1 MFKKKKIVKTTEDD
15 EIFVIPQIV
24 SPYEGL
30 KRSKDKFKPS
40 TFASPIF
47 GTGLSDKPSYDDNSD
62 EMGDYDVKYDSFRS
76 DNNKK
81 IDDEYNLK
89 KFGTK
94 YPGFEE
100 IDEDS
105 IKEIYGEDLKIQK
118 KNLTVIKD
126 EPKAPT
132 FSFIEDTKKENFKAD
147 EIKDEVT
154 DLKIDV
160 KEENNDNDSVF
171 NFDDFEPEVH
181 EEAKLETP
189 VRPIFS
195 RNGQYSN
202 QSTVIVRKQK
212 TENNY
217 NELEN
222 KNYTNI
228 KNEST
233 FENVANNV
241 YTETKKFEPLNH
253 VNEENVNLNVDNH
266 IKENEDFKK
275 EVTINEFNEIK
286 TEETISEDSFVKYE
300 EPQELILPVVLN
312 PYQDYKL
319 PPLSLISRSEDLNE
333 SDLSSLE
340 ESKEII
346 NQTLASFDINGM
358 VEHYVEGPTFTRY
371 EISLEIGTN
380 VKKILSIQDTLQMNL
395 GVTSLRI
402 QAPIPGK
409 KTVGIE
415 VPNRVR
421 KSVAFGDILSEDY
434 INDGK
439 VLNVALGKDIDGNVI
454 TTNIAKWP
462 HGLIAGSTGS
472 GKSVSINTIIVSILL
487 KAKPDE
493 VKFLMIDPKV
503 VELSVYNDI
512 PHLITP
518 VISDPKMSS
527 KALDWAVNEM
537 ERRYN
542 LFTTVKA
549 REIVAYNEKAKE
561 DPTMQRI
568 PYIVIVIDEMADLM
582 LQCGQEAEDS
592 IKRLTAKARA
602 AGIHLLCATQRPT
615 VDVIKGTIK
624 ANIQTRI
631 AFRVNSSVDSITI
644 LDESGAESLLG
655 RGDMLIKEVDMARRV
670 QGAYIKDEEIDAVV
684 NFIHD
689 EADAHYL
696 FNHDDLNDIS
706 EQNGVGPA
714 ANIEEES
721 TSMLYN
727 VSVWCCE
734 NQMCSVNVIQ
744 KAFNL
749 GFNRAQNIINKLQ
762 ALGVVSERKGTRR
775 DILMN
780 LSQINDLF
788 ERTE

>member
-1 MFKKKKIVKTTEDD
+1 MFKKKKKKVQKEE

-40 TFASPIF
+40 VFASPIM
-47 GTGLSDKPSYDDNSD
+47 GTGLSDKPTYDDNSE
-62 EMGDYDVKYDSFRS
+62 EMGDYDVKYDSFRN
-76 DNNKK
+76 DNDKK
-81 IDDEYNLK
+81 ITDEYNIK
-89 KFGTK
+89 RFGTK
-94 YPGFEE
+94 YPGFDEV
-100 IDEDS
+100 DEDS
-105 IKEIYGEDLKIQK
+105 IREIYGQDIKIEKKDLTEK
-118 KNLTVIKD
+118 KP
-126 EPKAPT
+126 EPKKPS
-132 FSFIEDTKKENFKAD
+132 FSFIEDTKKNPL
-147 EIKDEVT
+147 V
-154 DLKIDV
+154 
-160 KEENNDNDSVF
+160 EEKVDISNDNLNDQEHENEIESETGF

-181 EEAKLETP
+181 NETKMDIP
-189 VRPIFS
+189 VRPMFT
-195 RNGQYSN
+195 RNGEVAKN
-202 QSTVIVRKQK
+202 STIIVRKQK
-212 TENNY
+212 SETNFRDTKVNNFEEVKPLNNSY
-217 NELEN
+217 ELNQEEQFIN
-222 KNYTNI
+222 KDEY
-228 KNEST
+228 KNENIHSYT
-233 FENVANNV
+233 DKNIFESKIDNNFR
-241 YTETKKFEPLNH
+241 EFEH
-253 VNEENVNLNVDNH
+253 EDVNEES
-266 IKENEDFKK
+266 EFE
-275 EVTINEFNEIK
+275 EVT
-286 TEETISEDSFVKYE
+286 SYE
-300 EPQELILPVVLN
+300 EPQELVLPVVLN

-319 PPLSLISRSEDLNE
+319 PPLSLISCSDDANE
-333 SDLSSLE
+333 SDIDGLE

-346 NQTLASFDINGM
+346 NQTLASFDINGT

-421 KSVAFGDILSEDY
+421 KAVAFGDILSEDY
-434 INDGK
+434 INDGN

-727 VSVWCCE
+727 VSIWCCE

-749 GFNRAQNIINKLQ
+749 GFNRAQNIIAKLQ
-762 ALGVVSERKGTRR
+762 SLGVVSERKGTRR

-780 LSQINDLF
+780 ISQINDLF
-788 ERTE
+788 ERNE

>member
-1 MFKKKKIVKTTEDD
+1 MFKKKKKQFEKEE

-40 TFASPIF
+40 VFASPIM
-47 GTGLSDKPSYDDNSD
+47 GTGLADKPTYDDNS
-62 EMGDYDVKYDSFRS
+62 EELGDYDVKYDSFRN
-76 DNNKK
+76 DNEKK
-81 IDDEYNLK
+81 ITDEYNIK
-89 KFGTK
+89 RFGTK
-94 YPGFEE
+94 YPGFDEVDEE
-100 IDEDS
+100 S
-105 IKEIYGEDLKIQK
+105 IREIYGEDIKIQK
-118 KNLTVIKD
+118 KDLTEKKP
-126 EPKAPT
+126 EPKNPS
-132 FSFIEDTKKENFKAD
+132 FSFIEDTKKDSINE
-147 EIKDEVT
+147 
-154 DLKIDV
+154 DV
-160 KEENNDNDSVF
+160 NVSDVPEENEGINEDINTGFS
-171 NFDDFEPEVH
+171 FDDFTPEVH
-181 EEAKLETP
+181 EETKIEIPL
-189 VRPIFS
+189 RPMVS
-195 RNGQYSN
+195 RNGEVHKN
-202 QSTVIVRKQK
+202 STIIVRKQK
-212 TENNY
+212 TDNY
-217 NELEN
+217 NQTEQNSNDYNNLINVSNENHTNEIYNHEEQFEQIDN
-222 KNYTNI
+222 KNGF
-228 KNEST
+228 S
-233 FENVANNV
+233 NNV
-241 YTETKKFEPLNH
+241 DLNKSNNDLYNFNNKELN
-253 VNEENVNLNVDNH
+253 VELDEENEED
-266 IKENEDFKK
+266 
-275 EVTINEFNEIK
+275 
-286 TEETISEDSFVKYE
+286 ISYE
-300 EPQELILPVVLN
+300 EPQELVLPIVLN

-319 PPLSLISRSEDLNE
+319 PPLSLISCSDNANE
-333 SDLSSLE
+333 SDIEGLE

-421 KSVAFGDILSEDY
+421 KAVAFGDILSEEY

-549 REIVAYNEKAKE
+549 REIVSYNEKAKE

-655 RGDMLIKEVDMARRV
+655 RGDMLIKEVDMASRV
-670 QGAYIKDEEIDAVV
+670 QGAFIRDEEIDAVV

-689 EADAHYL
+689 QAEPHYL
-696 FNHDDLNDIS
+696 FNHDDLKDIS
-706 EQNGVGPA
+706 EQNGVGPG

-727 VSVWCCE
+727 VSIWCCE

-744 KAFNL
+744 KAFNI
-749 GFNRAQNIINKLQ
+749 GFNRAQNIITKLQ
-762 ALGVVSERKGTRR
+762 SLGVVSERKGTKR

-780 LSQINDLF
+780 ISQINDLF
-788 ERTE
+788 ERNE

>member
-1 MFKKKKIVKTTEDD
+1 MRKKNNKFQKEDS
-15 EIFVIPQIV
+15 IKFAIPQFEN
-24 SPYEGL
+24 PYEGL
-30 KRSKDKFKPS
+30 KLTKDKYVEPK
-40 TFASPIF
+40 FASPIG
-47 GTGLSDKPSYDDNSD
+47 GTHTVSNEIAFDDNLD
-62 EMGDYDVKYDSFRS
+62 EVGNLNKKYDSYRS
-76 DNNKK
+76 LDQQKLTTKERNDNANFYQITEEDYESMFPGVLERNNKK
-81 IDDEYNLK
+81 VENKTMPKPFDNETSEVSNKINDTLDTDENK
-89 KFGTK
+89 
-94 YPGFEE
+94 EE
-100 IDEDS
+100 
-105 IKEIYGEDLKIQK
+105 
-118 KNLTVIKD
+118 
-126 EPKAPT
+126 
-132 FSFIEDTKKENFKAD
+132 
-147 EIKDEVT
+147 
-154 DLKIDV
+154 V
-160 KEENNDNDSVF
+160 KEEQCF
-171 NFDDFEPEVH
+171 GFDFEPLVH
-181 EEAKLETP
+181 EEVETE
-189 VRPIFS
+189 PINKPSFS
-195 RNGQYSN
+195 RNGEYSK
-202 QSTVIVRKQK
+202 QSSIIVRKPKQESVRDTFNTNVGLK
-212 TENNY
+212 ENNIEEKVEF
-217 NELEN
+217 NNHQSESINVSNNDNFTNLEP
-222 KNYTNI
+222 
-228 KNEST
+228 
-233 FENVANNV
+233 VNN
-241 YTETKKFEPLNH
+241 
-253 VNEENVNLNVDNH
+253 
-266 IKENEDFKK
+266 
-275 EVTINEFNEIK
+275 FNEIN
-286 TEETISEDSFVKYE
+286 EEKVSEEINEPVYE
-300 EPQELILPVVLN
+300 EPKELIPALLN
-312 PYQDYKL
+312 PYNDYKL
-319 PPLSLISRSEDLNE
+319 PPLDLISCSSEDNN
-333 SDLSSLE
+333 SDIASLE

-346 NQTLASFDINGM
+346 NQTLASFDINGC

-380 VKKILSIQDTLQMNL
+380 VKKVTTIQDTLQMNL

-421 KSVAFGDILSEDY
+421 KAVAFGDILSEDY

-454 TTNIAKWP
+454 CTNIAKWP

-518 VISDPKMSS
+518 VISDPKQSS

-561 DPTMQRI
+561 DPTLQRI

-582 LQCGQEAEDS
+582 MQCGQEAEDS

-631 AFRVNSSVDSITI
+631 AFKVNSTTDSITI
-644 LDESGAESLLG
+644 LDEAGAESLLG
-655 RGDMLIKEVDMARRV
+655 RGDMLIKEVDMAKRV

-684 NFIHD
+684 NFIQN
-689 EADAHYL
+689 EADANYL
-696 FNHDDLNDIS
+696 FTHDDLSDMG
-706 EQNGVGPA
+706 EENGTGPG

-721 TSMLYN
+721 SSLLYN
-727 VSVWCCE
+727 IAIWCCE
-734 NQMCSVNVIQ
+734 NQACSVNRIQ
-744 KAFNL
+744 QAFQL
-749 GFNRAQNIINKLQ
+749 GFHRAQNIIKILQ
-762 ALGVVSERKGTRR
+762 NYGIVSEMKGNKR

-788 ERTE
+788 ERTK

>member
-1 MFKKKKIVKTTEDD
+1 MFKKKKKQVQKEE

-40 TFASPIF
+40 VFASPIM
-47 GTGLSDKPSYDDNSD
+47 GTGLSDKPTYDDNSE
-62 EMGDYDVKYDSFRS
+62 EMGDYDVKYDSFRN
-76 DNNKK
+76 DNDKK
-81 IDDEYNLK
+81 ITDEYNIK
-89 KFGTK
+89 RFGTK
-94 YPGFEE
+94 YPGFDEV
-100 IDEDS
+100 DEDS
-105 IKEIYGEDLKIQK
+105 IREIYGQDIKIEKKDLTEK
-118 KNLTVIKD
+118 KP
-126 EPKAPT
+126 EPKKPS
-132 FSFIEDTKKENFKAD
+132 FSFIEDTKKNP
-147 EIKDEVT
+147 V
-154 DLKIDV
+154 V
-160 KEENNDNDSVF
+160 EEKVDFSNDNLNDQEHENETESETGF

-181 EEAKLETP
+181 NETKMDIP
-189 VRPIFS
+189 VRPMFT
-195 RNGQYSN
+195 RNGEVAKN
-202 QSTVIVRKQK
+202 STIIVRKQK
-212 TENNY
+212 PETNFRDTKVNNFEEVKSLNNSY
-217 NELEN
+217 ELHQEEEQFSN
-222 KNYTNI
+222 KDEY
-228 KNEST
+228 KNENIHSYIDKNI
-233 FENVANNV
+233 FESKIDNNFR
-241 YTETKKFEPLNH
+241 EFEH
-253 VNEENVNLNVDNH
+253 EDVNEES
-266 IKENEDFKK
+266 EFE
-275 EVTINEFNEIK
+275 EVT
-286 TEETISEDSFVKYE
+286 SYE
-300 EPQELILPVVLN
+300 EPQELVLPVVLN

-319 PPLSLISRSEDLNE
+319 PPLSLISCSDDANE
-333 SDLSSLE
+333 SDIEGLE

-346 NQTLASFDINGM
+346 NQTLASFDINGT

-421 KSVAFGDILSEDY
+421 KAVAFGDILSEDY
-434 INDGK
+434 INDGN

-727 VSVWCCE
+727 VSIWCCE

-749 GFNRAQNIINKLQ
+749 GFNRAQNIIAKLQ
-762 ALGVVSERKGTRR
+762 SLGVVSERKGTRR

-780 LSQINDLF
+780 ISQINDLF
-788 ERTE
+788 ERNE

>member
-1 MFKKKKIVKTTEDD
+1 MFKKKKKQVQKEE

-40 TFASPIF
+40 VFASPIM
-47 GTGLSDKPSYDDNSD
+47 GTGLSDKPTYDDNSE
-62 EMGDYDVKYDSFRS
+62 EMGDYDVKYDSFRN
-76 DNNKK
+76 DNDKK
-81 IDDEYNLK
+81 ITDEYNIK
-89 KFGTK
+89 RFGTK
-94 YPGFEE
+94 YPGFDEV
-100 IDEDS
+100 DEDS
-105 IKEIYGEDLKIQK
+105 IREIYGQDIKIEKKDLTEK
-118 KNLTVIKD
+118 KP
-126 EPKAPT
+126 EPKKPS
-132 FSFIEDTKKENFKAD
+132 FSFIEDTKKNP
-147 EIKDEVT
+147 V
-154 DLKIDV
+154 V
-160 KEENNDNDSVF
+160 EEKVDFSNDNLNDQEHENETESETGF

-181 EEAKLETP
+181 NETKMDIP
-189 VRPIFS
+189 VRPMFT
-195 RNGQYSN
+195 RNGEVAKN
-202 QSTVIVRKQK
+202 STIIVRKQK
-212 TENNY
+212 PETNFRDTKVNNFEEVKSLNNSY
-217 NELEN
+217 ELHQEEEQFSN
-222 KNYTNI
+222 KDEY
-228 KNEST
+228 KNENIHSYIDKNI
-233 FENVANNV
+233 FESKIDNNFR
-241 YTETKKFEPLNH
+241 EFEH
-253 VNEENVNLNVDNH
+253 EDVNEES
-266 IKENEDFKK
+266 EFE
-275 EVTINEFNEIK
+275 EVT
-286 TEETISEDSFVKYE
+286 SYE
-300 EPQELILPVVLN
+300 EPQELVLPVVLN

-319 PPLSLISRSEDLNE
+319 PPLSLISCSDDANE
-333 SDLSSLE
+333 SDIDGLE

-346 NQTLASFDINGM
+346 NQTLASFDINGT

-421 KSVAFGDILSEDY
+421 KAVAFGDILSEDY
-434 INDGK
+434 INDGN

-727 VSVWCCE
+727 VSIWCCE

-749 GFNRAQNIINKLQ
+749 GFNRAQNIIAKLQ
-762 ALGVVSERKGTRR
+762 SLGVVSERKGTRR

-780 LSQINDLF
+780 ISQINDLF
-788 ERTE
+788 ERNE